1 MLELARYE
9 ARRRARGTLYLTVG
23 LVVFAGMYIGTFP
36 SIQTD
41 IDLDQFIESLPEIF
55 TELFNLATMNTIE
68 GFLAAELY
76 SLGWTLL
83 LGMYLAYSGG
93 TLIAGD
99 VDRKRMD
106 LLLSLPLSRRRVVA
120 EKFLSLLVPILGV
133 NVVVPAAVLVGTT
146 AVGYPID
153 PVNLAVVHLL
163 SIPYLLS
170 CAALGLVLS
179 VVFSRV
185 SVAQRGAL
193 VAIFALYLFE
203 SVVVVADV
211 GWLGVV
217 APMRYFAPT
226 AVLVEGSYD
235 WLGAAILLAATGL
248 LVAASAAYFTR
259 RDVQ

>member
-1 MLELARYE
+1 MLELARDE
-9 ARRRARGTLYLTVG
+9 ARRRVRGTLYLTVG

>member
-9 ARRRARGTLYLTVG
+9 ARRRLRGTLYLTIG
-23 LVVFAGMYIGTFP
+23 LVVFAEMYIATFP

-41 IDLDQFIESLPEIF
+41 IDLDTFIESLPEIF

-106 LLLSLPLSRRRVVA
+106 LLLALPLSRRRLVA
-120 EKFLSLLVPILGV
+120 EKFLSLAVPILVV
-133 NVVVPAAVLVGTT
+133 NVVVPIAVLVGTT

-153 PVNLAVVHLL
+153 PVHLAIVHVL

-170 CAALGLVLS
+170 CAGIGLILSALA
-179 VVFSRV
+179 SRV

-193 VAIFALYLFE
+193 VAVFALYLFE
-203 SVVVVADV
+203 SIVIVADQA
-211 GWLGVV
+211 WLGAI
-217 APMRYFAPT
+217 APMRYFDPT
-226 AVLVEGSYD
+226 AVLVAGEYD
-235 WLGAAILLAATGL
+235 WLGGVILTLASGL
-248 LVAASAAYFTR
+248 LLAASAAYFTR
-259 RDVQ
+259 RDVE

>member
-9 ARRRARGTLYLTVG
+9 ARRRVRGTLYLTVG
-23 LVVFAGMYIGTFP
+23 LVVFAGMYIATFP

-93 TLIAGD
+93 TLIAAD

-133 NVVVPAAVLVGTT
+133 NVVVPVAVLVGTT
-146 AVGYPID
+146 AVAYPID

-163 SIPYLLS
+163 SVPYLLA

-217 APMRYFAPT
+217 APMRYYAPT